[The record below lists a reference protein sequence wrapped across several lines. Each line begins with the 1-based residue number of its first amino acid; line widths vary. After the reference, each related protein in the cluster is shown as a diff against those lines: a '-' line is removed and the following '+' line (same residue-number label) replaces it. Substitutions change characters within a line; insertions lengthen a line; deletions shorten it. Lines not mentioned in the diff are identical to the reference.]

1 MENMRNSQAQTQN
14 QEHVQVMVAIPTNI
28 AIGESLAKSDDELIK
43 EINEELEMNPALE
56 KKDDVDSATDSE
68 VESTDGESGTD
79 SESTDGKDDY
89 RDSYD
94 EEDRDPYAGGNSGSD
109 SNYDDLDDVQDRYY
123 DGEGGAAASSDYG
136 WVSGEETLSEHLE
149 GQLMQFDFTPT
160 QETIAHY
167 VIGSLDPAGRLPV
180 SNYQLQTSL
189 LRDEDLEVS
198 EKEIEHVV
206 NKIKTLDPIGVGAR
220 DLRECLLLQLG
231 VLSRAKGGL
240 YTKAYDMVDRYLE
253 DLAKKKFERIM
264 RSLKIDETEMDKVHK
279 IIQRLDPKPG
289 LQYSSGALA
298 TASNIVKADIKVAY
312 DEENDSIVIES
323 LNRIPAL
330 QVSESYRLVSQSK
343 AASASEKQ
351 VKKVAT
357 DYLSR
362 ATKFM
367 EIIRNRQTILMKVVR
382 AIAMHQI
389 KYFKSLDECD
399 LAPLKLREIAAEVGV
414 DVSMVSRATKDR
426 YIETENGCV
435 PLKLF
440 FSEGLSTTTEGE
452 DASQRRLVKEIEK
465 IIAGEDPTKPLTDE
479 KITKILKE
487 KGFKIERRTVAK
499 YRETFLKLPVASK
512 RRRLVLA

>member
-1 MENMRNSQAQTQN
+1 
-14 QEHVQVMVAIPTNI
+14 
-28 AIGESLAKSDDELIK
+28 
-43 EINEELEMNPALE
+43 
-56 KKDDVDSATDSE
+56 
-68 VESTDGESGTD
+68 
-79 SESTDGKDDY
+79 
-89 RDSYD
+89 
-94 EEDRDPYAGGNSGSD
+94 
-109 SNYDDLDDVQDRYY
+109 
-123 DGEGGAAASSDYG
+123 
-136 WVSGEETLSEHLE
+136 
-149 GQLMQFDFTPT
+149 
-160 QETIAHY
+160 
-167 VIGSLDPAGRLPV
+167 
-180 SNYQLQTSL
+180 
-189 LRDEDLEVS
+189 
-198 EKEIEHVV
+198 
-206 NKIKTLDPIGVGAR
+206 
-220 DLRECLLLQLG
+220 
-231 VLSRAKGGL
+231 
-240 YTKAYDMVDRYLE
+240 
-253 DLAKKKFERIM
+253 M

-298 TASNIVKADIKVAY
+298 TVSNIVKADIKVTY